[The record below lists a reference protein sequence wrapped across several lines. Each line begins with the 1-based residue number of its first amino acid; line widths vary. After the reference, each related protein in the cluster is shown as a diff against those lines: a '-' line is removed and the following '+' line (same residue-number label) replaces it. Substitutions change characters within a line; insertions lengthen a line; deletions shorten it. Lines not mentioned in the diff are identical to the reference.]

1 MRLRM
6 IGSEALRSITANLST
21 TIAATV
27 TVLIGMFLVGLLIA
41 FGSWA
46 R

>member
-6 IGSEALRSITANLST
+6 LISEALRSMTANIST
-21 TIAATV
+21 TLAATL
-27 TVLIGMFLVGLLIA
+27 TVLIGMFLVGVLVA
-41 FGSWA
+41 FGTWA